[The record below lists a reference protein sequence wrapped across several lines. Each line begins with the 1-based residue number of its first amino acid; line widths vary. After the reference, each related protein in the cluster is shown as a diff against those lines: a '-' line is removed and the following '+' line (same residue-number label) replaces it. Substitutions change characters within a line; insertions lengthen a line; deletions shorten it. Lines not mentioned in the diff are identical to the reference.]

1 MYSEF
6 KVCLVTMKR
15 TRYIL
20 EVELTQLAKGWD
32 VCGGGG
38 GIKEGIKDDSQ
49 LLDLAFVEW

>member
-38 GIKEGIKDDSQ
+38 GIKEGIKGDSQ
-49 LLDLAFVEW
+49 LLDLAVVEW